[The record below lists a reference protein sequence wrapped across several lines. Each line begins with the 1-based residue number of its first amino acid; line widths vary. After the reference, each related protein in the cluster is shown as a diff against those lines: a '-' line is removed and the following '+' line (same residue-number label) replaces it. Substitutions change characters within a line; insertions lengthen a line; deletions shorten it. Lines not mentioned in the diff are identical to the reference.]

1 VVTQT
6 FSGRLTKEAGGVP
19 FLTFSPTEAG
29 GEALNF
35 RRSASM
41 VDDALQKLA
50 EENII
55 DMDDE
60 PKELMV
66 SNLLV
71 VLTCES
77 QTQPVVNAGS
87 LY

>member
-1 VVTQT
+1 
-6 FSGRLTKEAGGVP
+6 
-19 FLTFSPTEAG
+19 
-29 GEALNF
+29 
-35 RRSASM
+35 M